1 MLNTWKR
8 CLLLFIIM
16 IFLPF
21 TAQAYPST
29 MPIDQIQKG
38 MRGIAKTVVSG
49 TTIEDFNVEVL
60 GIMAQPGAS
69 GNLIL
74 VKTSGDVIERT
85 GGIVQ
90 GMSGS
95 PVYIDGKLVGAIAYG
110 WPLTDHT
117 IGMVTPIADMLKL
130 WDISDTK
137 PSMETKLQNNS
148 TLQPKPMVTPLMVSG
163 FGESALSMLKEKLSP
178 FQLMPYAVGNV
189 PQSEV
194 APNAAFEPGSAAGI
208 ELVRGDVS
216 IGAIGTVTYTEG
228 NKVLAFG
235 HPFLQKGGVSYFMTN
250 ASIFTVV
257 NGLESGFKV
266 GTTGDLVGMVT
277 QDRKAGIAGVIGQ
290 YPSVIPIRI
299 TVNDVNTN
307 KIQDDAVQVVQ
318 NEELAPILSATT
330 AYNVI
335 EKAMDRVGAGTA
347 NVSFTITARNMPGQT
362 LQRENMFYSPA
373 NIGETAVGEFFE
385 ALNLL
390 MNNQF
395 NPVDIMDVKVK
406 VEVDKERKTASIVS
420 AKAQATTAKPGD
432 TVAINVQLKPFR
444 GEPIT
449 RTVNFTVPQEQAP
462 GPLLLEVRG
471 GGMVPLTQL
480 LLSQQGVDEALLKG
494 IKAKTKTKSFEDTL
508 NNFVSRDRN
517 NTVVVEILDTQMPAG
532 AGGEEK
538 TAENKAVDTEV
549 LPQSQDDDTSLKVKK
564 KRELTIEN
572 KGEVATAQAKYKAFI
587 TTDYI
592 VDNDTQVLLN
602 VEAKDTK
609 K

>member
-1 MLNTWKR
+1 MVNTWKQ
-8 CLLLFIIM
+8 CLLVFIIM

-38 MRGIAKTVVSG
+38 MKGIAKTVVSG

-60 GIMAQPGAS
+60 GVMAQPGAS

-74 VKTSGDVIERT
+74 VRTSGDVIDRT

-130 WDISDTK
+130 WDIPDAKASTG
-137 PSMETKLQNNS
+137 SALQNNS
-148 TLQPKPMVTPLMVSG
+148 TLQPMVTPLMVSG
-163 FGESALSMLKEKLSP
+163 FGEPALDMLKEKLSP

-194 APNAAFEPGSAAGI
+194 APTTAFEPGSAVGI

-235 HPFLQKGGVSYFMTN
+235 HPFLQKGNVSYFMTN

-257 NGLESGFKV
+257 NGLQSGFKV
-266 GTTGDLVGMVT
+266 GTTGDLAGTVT
-277 QDRKAGIAGVIGQ
+277 QDRKAGIAGEVGQ

-299 TVNDVNTN
+299 TVTDGNTN
-307 KIQDDAVQVVQ
+307 KTQDDAVQVVQ

-330 AYNVI
+330 AYNVM

-347 NVSFTITARNMPGQT
+347 DVSFTITARNMPGQT

-385 ALNLL
+385 ALNIL

-395 NPVDIMDVKVK
+395 NPVDIMDVKVNVK
-406 VEVDKERKTASIVS
+406 VNAERKTASIVG
-420 AKAQATTAKPGD
+420 AKAQTTAVKPGD
-432 TVAINVQLKPFR
+432 TVPINVQFKPFR
-444 GEPIT
+444 GEQIT
-449 RTVNFTVPQEQAP
+449 RTVNFTVPQDQAP

-480 LLSQQGVDEALLKG
+480 LLSQQGLDATVLKG
-494 IKAKTKTKSFEDTL
+494 LKAKAKNKSFADTL
-508 NNFVSRDRN
+508 NEFVSRDRN
-517 NTVVVEILDTQMPAG
+517 NTVVVEILDTQNAGVSEEAKPA
-532 AGGEEK
+532 EEK
-538 TAENKAVDTEV
+538 AADTDV
-549 LPQSQDDDTSLKVKK
+549 LPLSQEGDSALKVKK
-564 KRELTIEN
+564 KQGLTLDN
-572 KGEVATAQAKYKAFI
+572 KSQSVIGQTKSKAYI

-592 VDNDTQVLLN
+592 IDNDTQVLLN
-602 VEAKDTK
+602 VETKDSK